1 MEIGG
6 VTLRHKVTSTNYS
19 RKDYLS
25 REITGQ
31 FQVTTSMQVS
41 LRRIVKIKKKIRFKK
56 KWANLAYG

>member
-6 VTLRHKVTSTNYS
+6 VTLRHKVTSTNCS

-41 LRRIVKIKKKIRFKK
+41 LRRIVKIKKKNQI
-56 KWANLAYG
+56 